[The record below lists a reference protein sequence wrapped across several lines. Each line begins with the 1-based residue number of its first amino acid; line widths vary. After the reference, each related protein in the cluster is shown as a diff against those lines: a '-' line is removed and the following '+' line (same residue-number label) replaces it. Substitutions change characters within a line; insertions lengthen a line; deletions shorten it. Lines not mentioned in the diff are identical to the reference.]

1 MTGMSEVRRDPVRRR
16 ILRFL
21 HSGTGVSIASQVRLA
36 NTFLTRL
43 RGLMF
48 TRRLAPGAGL
58 WLRPCQSIH
67 SFWMFYSIDAV
78 FLDRHLQI
86 VKLVENLRPFR
97 LTVPHLAAHSVLELE
112 PGTISRHGLKVG
124 DQLAVESRA

>member
-1 MTGMSEVRRDPVRRR
+1 MTGMSEVRRGPARRR
-16 ILRFL
+16 ILGFL
-21 HSGTGVSIASQVRLA
+21 HQGTGASIASRVRLA

-48 TRRLAPGAGL
+48 TRRLAPGTGL

-78 FLDRHLQI
+78 FLDRQLRI

-97 LTVPHLAAHSVLELE
+97 LTVPHLAAHSVLEVE
-112 PGTISRHGLKVG
+112 PGTIARHGLKVG
-124 DQLAVESRA
+124 DQLVVES